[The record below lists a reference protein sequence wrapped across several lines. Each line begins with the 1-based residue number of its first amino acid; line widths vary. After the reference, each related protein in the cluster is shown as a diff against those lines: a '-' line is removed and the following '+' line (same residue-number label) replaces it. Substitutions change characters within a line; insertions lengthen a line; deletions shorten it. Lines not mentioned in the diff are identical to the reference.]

1 MQTEKLMSESKENNA
16 AADGEE
22 RTIRVDTNS
31 MDENRGPGSWAD
43 PGFDLTKIGEPLAM
57 DERDLAKYDEIC
69 AGVTEALRPQDYI
82 EAMLMLDVVDR
93 QWELLLLRRR
103 MTSVLARK
111 SWAGN
116 DISRERESA
125 APHPENANIASA
137 TSPPDAI
144 NDDIAQYERLLRMI
158 DGVVQ
163 RRGNAIA
170 EVDRYREMMKT
181 YMQEGSKRMEQG
193 TIDHPT
199 YRKYAPL
206 FRSP

>member
-69 AGVTEALRPQDYI
+69 AGVTEALIPQDYI
-82 EAMLMLDVVDR
+82 EAMLMLDVADR

-103 MTSVLARK
+103 MAGVLARE
-111 SWAGN
+111 SWARK
-116 DISRERESA
+116 DFSRERDIA
-125 APHPENANIASA
+125 RPLPENVKIAST
-137 TSPPDAI
+137 TSAPDGS
-144 NDDIAQYERLLRMI
+144 NDDIDQYERLLRVI

-193 TIDHPT
+193 AIDHPT
-199 YRKYAPL
+199 YRKYPPL
-206 FRSP
+206 FRSL